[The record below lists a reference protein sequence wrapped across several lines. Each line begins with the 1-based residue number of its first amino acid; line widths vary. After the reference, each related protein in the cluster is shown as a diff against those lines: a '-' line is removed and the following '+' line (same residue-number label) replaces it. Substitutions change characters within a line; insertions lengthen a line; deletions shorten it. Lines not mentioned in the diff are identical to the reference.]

1 VRHER
6 RSAIAASLLAVVL
19 AACNQASGT
28 SSGTSAGAADS
39 VPLSTSQAQSE
50 SSARSAHHT
59 DNQTNSPVQRHGAAG
74 DVTTAAEAARAAS
87 MLTAYNAVDTL
98 KTSTWLSHA
107 GYSRSQF
114 GKAWI
119 DVDGNHCD
127 TRDDILARDLR
138 SISRAGACKVLSGTL
153 PDPYTGQTIYYVRG
167 NGSGVDIDHVV
178 ALSNAWETGAAVW
191 AYSKRAALANDPAN
205 LLAVDASAN
214 RQKGDA
220 DAGAWLPQRSYQC
233 AYVARQVMVKRKYQ
247 LFVTSDEKSA
257 MKRVLSRCSSMRL
270 PTPGS
275 QPTTAANA
283 GAPPLSSST
292 AVGDTNASTAHA
304 GLDPRFSSCAKA
316 KAAGYG
322 PYVRGRDSEYAWYRD
337 GDRDGI
343 DCE

>member
-1 VRHER
+1 MRHEH

-19 AACNQASGT
+19 AACNQPSGI
-28 SSGTSAGAADS
+28 SAGAADGA
-39 VPLSTSQAQSE
+39 PLAASHAQSE
-50 SSARSAHHT
+50 SSAPSVRHT
-59 DNQTNSPVQRHGAAG
+59 GNQTNSPAQRHGAAG
-74 DVTTAAEAARAAS
+74 DVAAAAEAARAAS
-87 MLTAYNAVDTL
+87 ALTAYKAVDTL

-153 PDPYTGQTIYYVRG
+153 RDPYTGQTIYYVRG

-191 AYSKRAALANDPAN
+191 VYSKRAALANDPAN

-220 DAGAWLPQRSYQC
+220 DAGAWLPQTSYQC

-257 MKRVLSRCSSMRL
+257 MKRVLSRCSSIRL
-270 PTPGS
+270 PNPGS

-292 AVGDTNASTAHA
+292 AVGDTNASTTHA

-337 GDRDGI
+337 GDGDGI